1 MKRIV
6 KLVFVLAV
14 IAIISLV
21 AARSMYK
28 IEYISVINNECSL
41 YGVEPVE
48 ILSIIKAES
57 NFKPDAASHKKAIG
71 LMQITL
77 DTANWCASKIGM
89 QPLTEA
95 DLYVPETNIKIGTFY
110 YSYLLKRYN
119 DFNAAI
125 CAYNAGLGNVDDWLS
140 NTAYSPDGVT
150 IESTPYRETTRY
162 LAKISNNIEIYKL
175 LYKEL

>member
-1 MKRIV
+1 MKRLI

-14 IAIISLV
+14 IAVIFLV
-21 AARSMYK
+21 AARSIYK

-41 YGVEPVE
+41 YDVEPVE
-48 ILSIIKAES
+48 VLSIIKAES
-57 NFKPDAASHKKAIG
+57 NFKPDAASHKNAIG

-77 DTANWCASKIGM
+77 ETANWCASKMGIG
-89 QPLTEA
+89 PLSEA

-119 DFNAAI
+119 NFNAAI
-125 CAYNAGLGNVDDWLS
+125 CAYNAGLGNVDDWLKD
-140 NTAYSPDGVT
+140 TAYSPDGIT
-150 IESTPYRETTRY
+150 INSTPYRETTRY